1 MVGKLFPL
9 TASDTCA
16 GYLQA
21 HKDLFLCPSSATSS
35 AQSHSPEPVNSSSVA
50 AAAMAAA
57 SQLTATWGLNLY
69 SPGSQR
75 DWHDLKR
82 LQGTT
87 SLGKGE
93 GSELGHL

>member
-1 MVGKLFPL
+1 MLGKLFPL
-9 TASDTCA
+9 TASDTCE

-35 AQSHSPEPVNSSSVA
+35 AQSHSPEPVNYSSVA

-57 SQLTATWGLNLY
+57 SQLQQCGAEPLLPRFPETGMTWNG
-69 SPGSQR
+69 
-75 DWHDLKR
+75 

-93 GSELGHL
+93 AS

>member
-9 TASDTCA
+9 TASDTCE

-50 AAAMAAA
+50 AAAIAAA
-57 SQLTATWGLNLY
+57 SQLQQRGGWTSIPQDPKETGMTWN
-69 SPGSQR
+69 GSRAQ
-75 DWHDLKR
+75 H
-82 LQGTT
+82 
-87 SLGKGE
+87 
-93 GSELGHL
+93 H